1 MMDGLSFED
10 VSIYYI
16 TWFDIHKIVISLLDE
31 QGGNAEDS
39 AQGGD

>member
-1 MMDGLSFED
+1 MDGLSFED

-31 QGGNAEDS
+31 
-39 AQGGD
+39 